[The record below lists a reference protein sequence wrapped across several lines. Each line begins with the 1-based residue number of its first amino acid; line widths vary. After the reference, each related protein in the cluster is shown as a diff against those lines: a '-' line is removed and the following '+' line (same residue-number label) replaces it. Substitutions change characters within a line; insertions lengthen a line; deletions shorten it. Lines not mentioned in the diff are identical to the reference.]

1 MIKNKILLEAK
12 ILALKEF
19 FDAKYDKERNVIDL
33 DAYKLIM
40 KKIFKLIKNI
50 KQSDLSFI
58 KKIKYKRQLQKI
70 AIILEYAIKENY

>member
-1 MIKNKILLEAK
+1 MIKNKTLLEAK

-19 FDAKYDKERNVIDL
+19 FDAKYDKKRNVINL

-40 KKIFKLIKNI
+40 NKIFKLIINI
-50 KQSDLSFI
+50 KHSDLSFV

-70 AIILEYAIKENY
+70 AVTLEYAIKENK

>member
-1 MIKNKILLEAK
+1 MIKNKTLLEAK

-19 FDAKYDKERNVIDL
+19 FDAKYDKERNAIDL

-40 KKIFKLIKNI
+40 RKIFKLIKNI

>member
-19 FDAKYDKERNVIDL
+19 FNAKYDKKENTVSL
-33 DAYKLIM
+33 DAYKLM
-40 KKIFKLIKNI
+40 MRKIFRLINNI
-50 KQSDLSFI
+50 KHSDLSLY

-70 AIILEYAIKENY
+70 AIVLEYAIKEDK